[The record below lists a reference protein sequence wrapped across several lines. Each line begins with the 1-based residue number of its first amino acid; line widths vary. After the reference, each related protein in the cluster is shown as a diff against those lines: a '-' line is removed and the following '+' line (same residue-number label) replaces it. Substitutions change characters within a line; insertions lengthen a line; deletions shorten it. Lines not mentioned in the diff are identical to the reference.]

1 MRPLEK
7 VQTEIL
13 AAARRL
19 ESETVPLADAVGR
32 VLAAPVVASHDV
44 PQWANSAMDGFAVRS
59 ADVAEPG
66 AVLEILAD
74 VPAGRVADTAVGP
87 GQAIRIMTGAPMPEG
102 ADAVIRVEDASA
114 EGDQATIHVSAGEG
128 LYVRPAG
135 GDVQAGAEVFRAGTR
150 LSPMHVGALAAVGC
164 VEPEVSR
171 RPRAVVLSTGDE
183 LAPPETEDL
192 APGMIRDANRPMLT
206 ALLDE
211 AGADADDYRCVPD
224 DADAFRAAIGRA
236 AAGADAIVSSGGVSM
251 GDYDVTKAVLG
262 DEVGVEFMQVAQAP
276 GKPFGFGK
284 IAGALFFGLPG
295 NPVSA
300 LVAFESLVRP
310 ALLAMQGA
318 AALFRPRVAGVAGR
332 RLTGDLAKTVY
343 LRVGVEERDG
353 VWSAAPT
360 GSQAS
365 NVLSA
370 AAAADAFAV
379 LPRGVGAVDEG
390 ESVTLELLRSA
401 ETGAEIRDG

>member
-1 MRPLEK
+1 MRPLEG
-7 VQTEIL
+7 VQAEIL
-13 AAARRL
+13 AAVRRL

-74 VPAGRVADTAVGP
+74 VPAGQVADTAVGP

-114 EGDQATIHVSAGEG
+114 ESDKATIRVSAGEG

-135 GDVQAGAEVFRAGTR
+135 EDARAGVEVFGAGTR
-150 LSPMHVGALAAVGC
+150 LTPMHVGALAAVGC

-192 APGMIRDANRPMLT
+192 APGMIRDANRPMLA
-206 ALLDE
+206 ALLEE
-211 AGADADDYRCVPD
+211 AGAVADDYGCVPD

-236 AAGADAIVSSGGVSM
+236 ATGADAIVSSGGVSM
-251 GDYDVTKAVLG
+251 GDFDVTKAVLG

-284 IAGALFFGLPG
+284 IGGALFFGLPG

-300 LVAFESLVRP
+300 LIAFETLVRP

-318 AALFRPRVAGVAGR
+318 AALLRPRVAGVAGR
-332 RLTGDLAKTVY
+332 KLTGDPAKTVY

-353 VWSAAPT
+353 VWAAAPT

-365 NVLSA
+365 NVLTG
-370 AAAADAFAV
+370 AAAADAFAI
-379 LPRGVGAVDEG
+379 LPRGVSAVDEG
-390 ESVTLELLRSA
+390 GAVTLELLRSA
-401 ETGAEIRDG
+401 ETRADPYEG